1 MENHKLGTIEVT
13 YKKSLLYVAAF
24 IGWMT
29 IITLLIN
36 SFLQTSQPILN
47 RVITWIFLAVAIG
60 SNSIIY
66 TGFFIKLI
74 SSKWSDWVFF
84 NWSIVLVIF
93 STILILLT
101 DLPIHGFYLIYFPL
115 LLFTTVI
122 LKRMHRIFVLILAL
136 ASYSVVFFFINH
148 KIFSVE
154 FIFHTVALVLIWFL
168 GSYLSSLQVNLT
180 EKYLNELENNKN
192 LNVELVKQNEEKRG
206 LLKQILSTQEDERRR
221 ISRELHDNITQYLNT
236 IVLKLESLGPGL
248 TDMNKKDIDEIK
260 NISKMSLIGL
270 REAIYDLRPTIL
282 DDLGL
287 SSAISWYL
295 REKFKGTSVKFSMHL
310 DSSQRRYKQ
319 DFETNVFRIVQE
331 AATNT
336 LRHANASVV
345 SVEIREENGFFI
357 LKFIDDGIGRK
368 EYDDTHR
375 GLSHFG
381 IIGMRERAQ
390 ILGGEIEF
398 SNLKPKGFEVLLKV
412 PIGEDKD

>member
-1 MENHKLGTIEVT
+1 MENNKLDTIEVT

-24 IGWMT
+24 IGWVT

-36 SFLQTSQPILN
+36 SFIQTDQPILN
-47 RVITWIFLAVAIG
+47 RVITWIFLAIAIV

-66 TGFFIKLI
+66 TRFFIKLI
-74 SSKWSDWVFF
+74 SSRWSDWVFF
-84 NWSIVLVIF
+84 NWSVVLVIF
-93 STILILLT
+93 STVLILLT
-101 DLPIHGFYLIYFPL
+101 GLPIHGFYLIYFPL

-148 KIFSVE
+148 KILSVE
-154 FIFHTVALVLIWFL
+154 FIFHTVALVSIWFL
-168 GSYLSSLQVNLT
+168 GSYLSSLQISLT

-192 LNVELVKQNEEKRG
+192 LNVELVKQNEEKKG

-221 ISRELHDNITQYLNT
+221 ISRELHDNVTQYLNT

-248 TDMNKKDIDEIK
+248 TDMNKKEIDEIK

-295 REKFKGTSVKFSMHL
+295 REKFKGTSIKFSMHL

-336 LRHANASVV
+336 LKHANALVV

-357 LKFIDDGIGRK
+357 LQFIDDGIGRE
-368 EYDDTHR
+368 EYGDAQR

-381 IIGMRERAQ
+381 IMGMRERAQ